1 MKRFLLAAAAV
12 ASLACAVP
20 AAQAATTFDQ
30 IDQTALDTVG
40 TSNFGATI
48 DSAGM
53 FDHTFNFT
61 TSDAKAA
68 SSAVITITLGGGWDV
83 DFSSVTLDG
92 NPFTQQSTDAD
103 GAESWSLESLVIG
116 SGNHSIHLVGTVTSN
131 TDTKAGSYAGTLN
144 IANVPEPG
152 TWALMIMGFGAAGA
166 VLRRKRALALV

>member
-1 MKRFLLAAAAV
+1 MKKFLLAAAAV

-20 AAQAATTFDQ
+20 AAQAATTFTQ
-30 IDQTALDTVG
+30 IDQTSLDNVG
-40 TSNFGATI
+40 TSNFGAII
-48 DSAGM
+48 DSAGA

-68 SSAVITITLGGGWDV
+68 SSSVITIVLGGGWDV
-83 DFSSVTLDG
+83 DFSSVDLDG
-92 NPFTQQSTDAD
+92 LAFTQQTGDP
-103 GAESWSLESLVIG
+103 GESWILNNAVIG
-116 SGNHSIHLVGTVTSN
+116 SGSHTIHLVGTVTS
-131 TDTKAGSYAGTLN
+131 TQTAQSGSYAGTLN